1 MPPFAP
7 RARQSPSSP
16 CANARVVRDFGMRND
31 QRTTPSLGPDDGQP
45 PRGAES
51 PHASAHEEHQRD
63 DELTFDP
70 EGVRD
75 QPVDWRHASL
85 VAIGACFLIGML
97 ETVSALVI
105 RYLDGHPRDI
115 WFTVREQMPWWMLW
129 ILFGPLVL
137 WLARHFRFDDAKW
150 RSSAAVHATAA
161 VVMGVDHGSLYGAIQ
176 HWRDIPL
183 PNVTSL
189 GGAMRYFLLRYL
201 FMDIM
206 TYGAAVGIYYS
217 FEYFSRFR
225 SSARAAEVSRAQAT
239 RLRLNLAEARL
250 HALRMELNPHFLFN
264 TLNAVAALIRKREH
278 DGAVE
283 MLAKLGELLRT
294 TLDRDMPD
302 EISLTRELALL
313 RRFVEIEMVRF
324 GERLRVVWEIESDAQ
339 SALVPPLILQP
350 LVENALR
357 HGIARRPGAALLRIS
372 AKRLTTQLELEVRDT
387 GEGLTLVN
395 GRMPAEGIGLANTR
409 ARLEELYGLHAA
421 SIELTD
427 VPSGGA
433 RARIVLP
440 FRAALESHDVALG
453 A

>member
-1 MPPFAP
+1 M
-7 RARQSPSSP
+7 
-16 CANARVVRDFGMRND
+16 RDHE
-31 QRTTPSLGPDDGQP
+31 RTSPSLGD
-45 PRGAES
+45 AES
-51 PHASAHEEHQRD
+51 VAVGDADSSREGASEAHVRAE
-63 DELTFDP
+63 ELTFDP

-105 RYLDGHPRDI
+105 RYIDGHPRDI

-150 RSSAAVHATAA
+150 RSSAVVHGSAA
-161 VVMGVDHGSLYGAIQ
+161 VLMGVAHGSLYGAIQ

-183 PNVTSL
+183 PNAPSL

-225 SSARAAEVSRAQAT
+225 SSVRAAEVSRAQAT

-283 MLAKLGELLRT
+283 MLSKLGELLRT

-324 GERLRVVWEIESDAQ
+324 GERLRVVWEIDAEAQ
-339 SALVPPLILQP
+339 TALVPPLILQP

-409 ARLEELYGLHAA
+409 ARLEELYGAQAA

-440 FRAALESHDVALG
+440 FRTATESHDVALG

>member
-1 MPPFAP
+1 M
-7 RARQSPSSP
+7 
-16 CANARVVRDFGMRND
+16 RDSGMRD
-31 QRTTPSLGPDDGQP
+31 QASEQQGHHESDEPHDG
-45 PRGAES
+45 AV
-51 PHASAHEEHQRD
+51 AMDEH
-63 DELTFDP
+63 TFDP

-75 QPVDWRHASL
+75 EPVDWRYASL
-85 VAIGACFLIGML
+85 VAVGACLLLGVL
-97 ETVSALVI
+97 ETINALVI
-105 RYLDGHPRDI
+105 RYIDGKPRDV
-115 WFTVREQMPWWMLW
+115 WFTVREQTPWWLLW
-129 ILFGPLVL
+129 MIFVPGVL
-137 WLARHFRFDDAKW
+137 WLARHFRFDDTRW
-150 RSSAAVHATAA
+150 RRSAVVHGVAAVFI
-161 VVMGVDHGSLYGAIQ
+161 GVAHGSLYGALL
-176 HWRDIPL
+176 HWREVAL
-183 PNVTSL
+183 PGVDTV
-189 GGAMRYFLLRYL
+189 GGSMRYFLLRYL
-201 FMDIM
+201 FMDLM

-225 SSARAAEVSRAQAT
+225 TSVRAAEVSRAQAT

-264 TLNAVAALIRKREH
+264 TLNAVAGLIRKREH

-283 MLAKLGELLRT
+283 MLARLGELLRT

-302 EISLTRELALL
+302 EIELTRELSLL

-324 GERLRVVWEIESDAQ
+324 GDRLRVLWEVESDVQ

-372 AKRLTTQLELEVRDT
+372 ARRLGDQLELEVRDT

-395 GRMPAEGIGLANTR
+395 GRPPAEGIGLANTR
-409 ARLEELYGLHAA
+409 ARLEELYGARAA
-421 SIELTD
+421 SVELTD

-433 RARIVLP
+433 RARLLLP
-440 FRAALESHDVALG
+440 FRAATEGGKNGDVAIG